1 MPETPPPDIE
11 QVRYAFRLGWVIAE
25 LRGRYRPDRF
35 GKREPGRQDSFQR
48 RDHELP
54 LSNERSLTEIRVEL
68 FDAASDLSREL
79 KLAPCDRDGRPLLKQ
94 IKPLLEAMEA
104 DDADREQIWKG
115 DPGQA
120 SPVKRFFFRTRRE
133 EPDRSCLAYRFF
145 KWDAQNQDDLVLNAT
160 QAAAYQLGRGL
171 AETYWALHPE
181 RPPDQM
187 GSWQSVLGPDRRE
200 TLLRLAGRLS
210 AYIGPLVLAAIDE
223 SVRAW
228 SALATTTDTARRQE
242 LAVQED
248 PVQKE
253 SIQDRL
259 FRQCLLWRDLIRGE
273 RQPQDLLTNEDLN
286 APETA
291 DAWKKLKLYKLAAE
305 SLMWPLLGGLLGAI
319 LLVGGA
325 ALLAGDTGHTG
336 LTAAISV
343 LGALGLTSAGLYA
356 KAKTQI
362 TSLSSNL
369 SQKVKEERVRQAAN
383 LCPTAPTNP
392 KTQHTTPGQTE
403 QQPTPAVPQTRR
415 ATQQDRVGA

>member
-1 MPETPPPDIE
+1 MPEAPPTDIE

-48 RDHELP
+48 SDHELP
-54 LSNERSLTEIRVEL
+54 LSNERSLTEIRIEL
-68 FDAASDLSREL
+68 FDAATDLSREL
-79 KLAPCDRDGRPLLKQ
+79 KLAPNDSQGRPLLTQ

-104 DDADREQIWKG
+104 DNADRELIWKG
-115 DPGQA
+115 DPNRT
-120 SPVKRFFFRTRRE
+120 SPAKRFFRTRKD
-133 EPDRSCLAYRFF
+133 EPDRSCLAYCFF

-181 RPPDQM
+181 RPADEM

-210 AYIGPLVLAAIDE
+210 AYFGPLVLAAIDG
-223 SVRAW
+223 SLRAW
-228 SALATTTDTARRQE
+228 STLATSADPTRRNE
-242 LAVQED
+242 PEVQ
-248 PVQKE
+248 PA
-253 SIQDRL
+253 L

-273 RQPQDLLTNEDLN
+273 RQPGDLLTNEDLN

-305 SLMWPLLGGLLGAI
+305 SLKWPLITGLLGAI
-319 LLVGGA
+319 LLVGGG
-325 ALLAGDTGHTG
+325 ALLASDTGHTG
-336 LTAAISV
+336 LTAAVSI

-362 TSLSSNL
+362 TSLSTNL

-383 LCPTAPTNP
+383 LCPTAPAKPAAQRTA
-392 KTQHTTPGQTE
+392 PGQAERQLTPAPP
-403 QQPTPAVPQTRR
+403 QTQRPTP
-415 ATQQDRVGA
+415 